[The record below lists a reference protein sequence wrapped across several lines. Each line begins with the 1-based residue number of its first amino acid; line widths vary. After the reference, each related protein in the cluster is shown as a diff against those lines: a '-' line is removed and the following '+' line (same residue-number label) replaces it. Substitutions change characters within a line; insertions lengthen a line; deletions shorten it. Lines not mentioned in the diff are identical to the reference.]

1 MIETGRECQK
11 ISIGFKKL
19 TSGSIITKR
28 TSSKPICVRN
38 IAFWDSEIEEIQAS
52 AFSQVKTT
60 YNFNINNVT
69 ITKVSENAFSNM
81 DIGGNM
87 DIEKSNLTQVSG
99 NAFKN
104 ISIVGEWV
112 YKLKNRNR
120 KVFKRGRLTIKDSKV
135 GHLSE
140 MSLSDIVV
148 GSSIEIE
155 NSTIETVAYRAFNN
169 ITVEGKGGKYLK
181 RNGLKISKTRMAQ
194 VSTNAFNDVTI
205 GRIMEK
211 QTVPS
216 YVTLS
221 IQHSQFSHLKK
232 SAFSGIK
239 LGKVS
244 VSPANNGAFICGW
257 ATFIDV
263 EINAFEDG
271 ALQLDKSWKTEN
283 IINGKL
289 NLTQECNCGM
299 SKIVD
304 SNDKNAIPFLFALQ
318 CGVYPESPSIWKVYA
333 DKWTNCVRFI

>member
-1 MIETGRECQK
+1 MMDTGVNCLK
-11 ISIGFKKL
+11 INLRFKNL
-19 TSGSIITKR
+19 TRGTIVSSR
-28 TSSKPICVRN
+28 TSSGPICVGN
-38 IAFWDSEIEEIQAS
+38 IAFWDSEIEEIQAR
-52 AFSQVKTT
+52 AFSQVETT

-69 ITKVSENAFSNM
+69 ITKVSEHAFSNM

-104 ISIVGEWV
+104 IRIVGEWV

-120 KVFKRGRLTIKDSKV
+120 KVFKRGRLTIKDSEV
-135 GHLSE
+135 HHLSE
-140 MSLSDIVV
+140 MALSDIVV
-148 GSSIEIE
+148 GSSIKIE
-155 NSTIETVAYRAFNN
+155 NTTIEMVASRAFNN

-205 GRIMEK
+205 GSIMEN

-216 YVTLS
+216 YVTVS
-221 IQHSQFSHLKK
+221 IEHSQFSHLKK
-232 SAFSGIK
+232 SAFTGIK
-239 LGKVS
+239 RGEVS
-244 VSPANNGAFICGW
+244 SANNGAFICGW

-263 EINAFEDG
+263 EINSFGDG
-271 ALQLDKSWKTEN
+271 ALQLDQSWKTEN
-283 IINGKL
+283 IITGKL

-304 SNDKNAIPFLFALQ
+304 INDKSAIPFLFALQ